1 MGASACG
8 YRGYLPGG
16 LELRDLP
23 DPPAVPLTIG
33 EWHRKERLDDPR
45 RLGGGVHPSADPHHL
60 GVVVFP
66 GELGGLGAPRQGGS
80 AARNLV
86 RGDLLTVA
94 RPADHHAEAAR
105 VGDHAAGGLD
115 TQRRV
120 VVVRIEDLGADVH
133 HVVPKTGQVT
143 HQKNLELET
152 GVVGTEVD
160 AHDVQHCHMTE
171 RWVEV
176 AQGALVRRYA
186 ELDLSVGLVIGERGC
201 LVVDTR
207 GDPAQGAQLR
217 AEIREVTHQPCTVVL
232 THAHFD
238 HCLGTAAFLPAP
250 VWAHPRCR
258 DDLAR
263 GGAAQHAE
271 ALAFSRAQRVPRD
284 PELVAPVVPDHLVT
298 EPVEV
303 DLGGRRVLLIHPGLG
318 HTDQDI
324 AVWSPDTG
332 VLFAG
337 DLLEQGADP
346 DFTDAYPLDWPTT
359 VTELLRLSPRVVVPG
374 HGDPVDATFVA
385 AQRDDLATLADLC
398 RAVLAGDQDT
408 AGALRASPFT
418 PATTRTALARLRRPS
433 RSC

>member
-1 MGASACG
+1 M
-8 YRGYLPGG
+8 
-16 LELRDLP
+16 
-23 DPPAVPLTIG
+23 
-33 EWHRKERLDDPR
+33 
-45 RLGGGVHPSADPHHL
+45 
-60 GVVVFP
+60 
-66 GELGGLGAPRQGGS
+66 
-80 AARNLV
+80 
-86 RGDLLTVA
+86 
-94 RPADHHAEAAR
+94 
-105 VGDHAAGGLD
+105 
-115 TQRRV
+115 TQ
-120 VVVRIEDLGADVH
+120 
-133 HVVPKTGQVT
+133 
-143 HQKNLELET
+143 
-152 GVVGTEVD
+152 
-160 AHDVQHCHMTE
+160 

-176 AQGALVRRYA
+176 AQGVLVRRYA
-186 ELDLSVGLVIGERGC
+186 ELDLSVGLVIGEQGC

-207 GDPAQGAQLR
+207 SDPAQGAQLR
-217 AEIREVTHQPCTVVL
+217 AEIREVTRQPCTVVL

-238 HCLGTAAFLPAP
+238 HCLGTVAFLPAP

-263 GGAAQHAE
+263 GGTAQHTE
-271 ALAFSRAQRVPRD
+271 ALAFSRAQRVSRD
-284 PELVAPVVPDHLVT
+284 PELVRPVVPDHLVT

-318 HTDQDI
+318 HTDHDI

-374 HGDPVDATFVA
+374 HGDPVDVTFVA

-408 AGALRASPFT
+408 AGALRASPFA
-418 PATTRTALARLRRPS
+418 PPTTRAALTRLHRPG